1 MHVLLSSDNSDFV
14 EISSVVIFPESPA
27 NFPSQRRMC
36 FDIGILDN
44 TFLEDEESFTLFM
57 VSQLPTGVLI
67 SPDVTRIRIVDD
79 DGTYT
84 LHPNIVF
91 ML

>member
-1 MHVLLSSDNSDFV
+1 MHVLLSSDNSDFA

-36 FDIGILDN
+36 FDIYILND

-67 SPDVTRIRIVDD
+67 FPNVTRIHIVDD
-79 DGTYT
+79 
-84 LHPNIVF
+84 V
-91 ML
+91 

>member
-1 MHVLLSSDNSDFV
+1 MHVLLSSDNSDFA
-14 EISSVVIFPESPA
+14 ETSSVIIFPESPA

-36 FDIGILDN
+36 FDIGILDD
-44 TFLEDEESFTLFM
+44 TFLEDEELFNLFM
-57 VSQLPTGVLI
+57 VSQLATGVLI
-67 SPDVTRIRIVDD
+67 SPNVTRIRIVDD